1 MNSREKILDA
11 IKINKPE
18 FISLQEWNEP
28 DYFANQS
35 LVEDFIKLLQ
45 SIHTTVKH
53 ISSEEGL
60 AKEIDEIKSKYDYVI
75 NTIHLSE
82 DERKNIQQFNAYDM
96 DTLDAVII
104 EGEYGVAENGAV
116 WLSETKILNRLLPF
130 ICKHLVLVI
139 SATKILPSMHD
150 AYKKISIYEIGYGV
164 FISGPSKTAD
174 IEQSLVIGAHG
185 PLTLTVFISNY

>member
-82 DERKNIQQFNAYDM
+82 DERKNIQQFKPSSQ
-96 DTLDAVII
+96 LDWASGWIGTIRTIQCLMKII
-104 EGEYGVAENGAV
+104 M
-116 WLSETKILNRLLPF
+116 PF
-130 ICKHLVLVI
+130 GI
-139 SATKILPSMHD
+139 
-150 AYKKISIYEIGYGV
+150 
-164 FISGPSKTAD
+164 F
-174 IEQSLVIGAHG
+174 
-185 PLTLTVFISNY
+185 